1 MLIFR
6 LCSTSDDRLSNLSN
20 ESQPKCKKMA
30 TNKIEMRKIG
40 FKNKVT
46 FWFWEILLH
55 VDHSV
60 L

>member
-1 MLIFR
+1 MLIFE
-6 LCSTSDDRLSNLSN
+6 LHSTSDDQLSNLGDNIRLKCEKN
-20 ESQPKCKKMA
+20 E
-30 TNKIEMRKIG
+30 KIG
-40 FKNKVT
+40 FKNKMT

>member
-1 MLIFR
+1 MLIFE
-6 LCSTSDDRLSNLSN
+6 LCSTSDDQLSDMSDEIQSECEKN
-20 ESQPKCKKMA
+20 EKTGYKRKM
-30 TNKIEMRKIG
+30 
-40 FKNKVT
+40 T